1 MTRRLDCK
9 FKKLENHP
17 ITVIELD
24 GQIESAK
31 NIDSIEEIAT
41 APDAGHVVIQMEGV
55 TYINSSGC
63 GGLIALHHKMASRGL
78 QLFLVNPVDGVERVI
93 THLGC
98 HKIMRVSQSLEEV
111 IKEVG

>member
-1 MTRRLDCK
+1 MTRRLNFK

-17 ITVIELD
+17 ITVVELD
-24 GQIESAK
+24 GQIDSAK
-31 NIDSIEEIAT
+31 SIDSIEEIAA
-41 APDAGHVVIQMEGV
+41 APDAGHVVFQMEGV

-63 GGLIALHHKMASRGL
+63 GGLIALHHKMASRGF
-78 QLFLVNPVDGVERVI
+78 QLFLMNPTGGVERVI

-98 HKIMRVSQSLEEV
+98 HKIIRVSQSLQEI